1 MEAIELKDEN
11 SALEAEISKLQ
22 TEINSKTKVQL
33 DLNMTPHEYHNE
45 EGQLQ
50 ITESPFVFPLMQHGL
65 QGEHGLQGQI
75 VSPSQLAAF
84 CSNIQGYRESGIQEL
99 ASKHSPVVSKPHARY
114 LTPSDKWPSQVLE
127 KQPELGNGD
136 HQDHRSSN

>member
-1 MEAIELKDEN
+1 METSELKDEN
-11 SALEAEISKLQ
+11 SALEAEIGKLR
-22 TEINSKTKVQL
+22 TEINSNTKVQL
-33 DLNMTPHEYHNE
+33 DLNITPHEYHNE
-45 EGQLQ
+45 EGQPQ

-65 QGEHGLQGQI
+65 QGQI

-84 CSNIQGYRESGIQEL
+84 CTNIQGYRESGIQEL

-136 HQDHRSSN
+136 